1 MCDAQLVK
9 KVTLKNNT
17 VKCYPIFY
25 YCYNSV
31 ISSMEKLVQRKGIP
45 EKCDKWRSQTVE
57 RDLPT
62 DIYSGQLWKD
72 FLKYGDEDFL
82 NALRNYGM
90 MLNFDFFQPM
100 KYRKDYSVGVLYF
113 VLLNLPCSER
123 FKWENVIVV
132 GVILQWVL
140 NPNT

>member
-1 MCDAQLVK
+1 
-9 KVTLKNNT
+9 
-17 VKCYPIFY
+17 
-25 YCYNSV
+25 
-31 ISSMEKLVQRKGIP
+31 MEKLVQRKGIP